1 MIRLLAQRTGGAA
14 FRAVLWTTA
23 IWSAVLWSGTGAA
36 QSAAK
41 PDAAK
46 GQSIAGQVCAACHAA
61 DGNSPA
67 AANPKLAGQFYDYLH
82 KQLANFKP
90 QAGKK
95 AARDNAVM
103 AGMVANLS
111 AADMQNVAAYY
122 ASQKLKP
129 AAAKDKDLAALGQKI
144 YRGGNAASGVAAC
157 AGCHG
162 PSGAGIPAQYPRI
175 SGQFAEYVEAQ
186 LKAFRAGTR
195 TNDPNGMMRGVAVRM
210 SDREIQAVAEYVAGL
225 R

>member
-1 MIRLLAQRTGGAA
+1 MIRQLAYAA
-14 FRAVLWTTA
+14 
-23 IWSAVLWSGTGAA
+23 SAVAALCVGTAAA
-36 QSAAK
+36 QAPAK

-46 GQSIAGQVCAACHAA
+46 GQGIASQVCAACHAA

-82 KQLANFKP
+82 KQLVNFKP
-90 QAGKK
+90 QTGKK

-103 AGMVANLS
+103 AAMVANLS
-111 AADMQNVAAYY
+111 AADMQHVAAYY

-129 AAAKDKDLAALGQKI
+129 AVAKDKELAALGQKI
-144 YRGGNAASGVAAC
+144 YRGGIAATGVPAC

-162 PSGAGIPAQYPRI
+162 PAGLGMPAQYPRVA
-175 SGQFAEYVEAQ
+175 GQFPEYVEAQ
-186 LKAFRAGTR
+186 LKAFRAGAR
-195 TNDPNGMMRGVAVRM
+195 ANDPNGMMRAVAARM
-210 SDREIQAVAEYVAGL
+210 NEAEIKAVAEYASGL

>member
-1 MIRLLAQRTGGAA
+1 MIRQLVCVASVAALLCAG
-14 FRAVLWTTA
+14 TA
-23 IWSAVLWSGTGAA
+23 AA
-36 QSAAK
+36 QAPAK

-46 GQSIAGQVCAACHAA
+46 GQGIASQVCAACHAA

-67 AANPKLAGQFYDYLH
+67 AANPKLAGQFYEYLH
-82 KQLANFKP
+82 KQLVNFKP
-90 QAGKK
+90 QSGKK

-111 AADMQNVAAYY
+111 VADMQNVAAYY

-129 AAAKDKDLAALGQKI
+129 AAAKDKELAALGQKI
-144 YRGGNAASGVAAC
+144 YRGGNTATAVAAC
-157 AGCHG
+157 SGCHG

-186 LKAFRAGTR
+186 LKAFRSGTR
-195 TNDPNGMMRGVAVRM
+195 SNDPNGMMRGVAARM
-210 SDREIQAVAEYVAGL
+210 TEKEMKAVAEYAAGL

>member
-1 MIRLLAQRTGGAA
+1 MTRQLAFAASAVAFLCAGAA
-14 FRAVLWTTA
+14 
-23 IWSAVLWSGTGAA
+23 AA
-36 QSAAK
+36 QAPAM
-41 PDAAK
+41 PDVAK
-46 GQSIAGQVCAACHAA
+46 GQGIASQVCAACHAA
-61 DGNSPA
+61 DGNSAA
-67 AANPKLAGQFYDYLH
+67 AANPKLAGQFYEYLQ
-82 KQLANFKP
+82 KQLVNFKA
-90 QAGKK
+90 QDGKK

-111 AADMQNVAAYY
+111 AADVQNVAAFY

-129 AAAKDKDLAALGQKI
+129 AVAKDKELAALGQKV
-144 YRGGNAASGVAAC
+144 YRGGNTATGVAAC

-195 TNDPNGMMRGVAVRM
+195 ANDPNSMMRGVAARM
-210 SDREIQAVAEYVAGL
+210 TDREIQGVAEYVAGL